1 MSQSLA
7 PTTQPVRAAGIPLVV
22 RFPGTDRSL
31 QFIHAFRIGRAA
43 DNDIVFDQDAVS
55 QYHAEV
61 VCENGQWWLRDLQST
76 NGTIV
81 GGTAVER
88 LPIVRTTLVRFG
100 PGGPAIVVSPEGA
113 ATGARPTT
121 TALPE
126 GGGGGGEVSDSQVMR
141 RYFDARAP
149 EEMSRHTAAV
159 RRVFQRRRRNYV
171 WAVLVLAALGAG
183 ASWYAYLQR
192 RAVQRQRAA
201 AAELFYAMKGLELEV
216 SKLVVD
222 PAKMKDLTDR
232 RDALQRQYTDFVEQ
246 LGIYKEGTP
255 ERVQVVYRVIHRF
268 GESEVNVPREFVDE
282 VLGYVNRWKRN
293 TELDEAILR
302 SEENGYGQR
311 VAEIMLENGMP
322 PEFFYLAVQES
333 RLKVEAVGPPTRSG
347 YAKGMWQ
354 IIPATAREYGL
365 KVGPLVGQR
374 RPDPRDDRQDF
385 EKATRAAAQHL
396 RLLYRTDAQ
405 ASGLLVMASYNW
417 GQGNTLRLIRSLPEN
432 PRQRNYWTFLSRF
445 REQIPQETKGYVLSI
460 VALAAIGE
468 NPKLFGFV
476 FDPPLPPSDPAT
488 E

>member
-1 MSQSLA
+1 MSQPAAPSTKPVLA
-7 PTTQPVRAAGIPLVV
+7 AAAPIVV
-22 RFPGTDRSL
+22 RFPGSDRSL
-31 QFIHAFRIGRAA
+31 QFIHPFKIGRAP
-43 DNDIVFDQDAVS
+43 DNDIVFDEDAVS

-76 NGTIV
+76 NGTVV
-81 GGTAVER
+81 GGTTVER

-113 ATGARPTT
+113 AATPRAT
-121 TALPE
+121 TAVAPE
-126 GGGGGGEVSDSQVMR
+126 GGGEVSDSAVMR
-141 RYFDARAP
+141 RYFAPRAP
-149 EEMSRHTAAV
+149 GQMSRHTAAL
-159 RRVFQRRRRNYV
+159 RRVIGQRRRKYV
-171 WAVLVLAALGAG
+171 WALIGLAALGAG
-183 ASWYAYLQR
+183 ASWYAYIQR
-192 RAVQRQRAA
+192 RNVQRQRAA

-216 SKLVVD
+216 SRLAVSVEE
-222 PAKMKDLTDR
+222 LRSYTER
-232 RDALQRQYTDFVEQ
+232 REALQRQYTDFVEQ
-246 LGIYKEGTP
+246 LGIYGADTP
-255 ERVQVVYRVIHRF
+255 ERVRVVYEVVHRF

-282 VLGYVNRWKRN
+282 VLRWVDRWKRN

-302 SEENGYGQR
+302 AEEHGYGEQIAR
-311 VAEIMLENGMP
+311 IMLENGMP

-333 RLKVEAVGPPTRSG
+333 RLKAEAVGPRTRSG

-374 RPDPRDDRQDF
+374 VPDTRDDRHDV

-417 GQGNTLRLIRSLPEN
+417 GQGNTLRLIRSLPAN
-432 PRQRNYWTFLSRF
+432 PRERNYWTFLSRF
-445 REQIPQETKGYVLSI
+445 REEIPAETRNYVLAI
-460 VALAAIGE
+460 VAAAAIGE

-476 FDPPLPPSDPAT
+476 FDPPLPPQEPVT